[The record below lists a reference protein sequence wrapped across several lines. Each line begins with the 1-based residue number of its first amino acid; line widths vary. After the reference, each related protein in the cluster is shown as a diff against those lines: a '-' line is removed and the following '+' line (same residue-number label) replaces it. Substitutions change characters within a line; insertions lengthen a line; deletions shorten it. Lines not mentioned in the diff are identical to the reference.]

1 MTGFRRSNWFALG
14 LVIGSLM
21 GSGLALLVASE
32 TVGILRNPFRPG
44 VEGLASRDDPRAE
57 RMEAG
62 LEMERALEEPSD
74 TT

>member
-14 LVIGSLM
+14 FVIGSLM

-32 TVGILRNPFRPG
+32 AGDILRNPFRSG
-44 VEGLASRDDPRAE
+44 VERLTPRDDPRAE
-57 RMEAG
+57 RIEAG
-62 LEMERALEEPSD
+62 LETERTPEEPSD